1 MKTKVLLIGVFILAL
16 LSFSGC
22 QNSQPP
28 QQPAPSSTA
37 IETSTAL
44 VMPTATNTPPAATP
58 PAATLPATATM
69 PQPPTQAVEPS
80 STPTIT
86 PMPATD
92 EPTAVI
98 SAATSAPTPTQADAA
113 AALAGIQPQ
122 EGLWTGSATDGSTLL
137 LTFRIA
143 YTDGQPML
151 TEVSVLWFGSGDCS
165 INLFVADATSIQP
178 EEFKRF
184 FTNDDMHYNLTGHIV
199 SATQMQGEIILHP
212 EGCGERTLRWIA
224 APKR

>member
-1 MKTKVLLIGVFILAL
+1 MKTKALLVGVLILAL
-16 LSFSGC
+16 LSVSGC

-28 QQPAPSSTA
+28 QQPAPSNTA

-44 VMPTATNTPPAATP
+44 EAPTATNPLP
-58 PAATLPATATM
+58 PAATLPPTSTM
-69 PQPPTQAVEPS
+69 PQPPTQTGEPS

-98 SAATSAPTPTQADAA
+98 SATTSAPAPTQAGAA
-113 AALAGIQPQ
+113 AALVGIQPQ

-137 LTFRIA
+137 LTFRVA
-143 YTDGQPML
+143 YTDGQPSL
-151 TEVSVLWFGSGDCS
+151 TEVSVLWFGPGDCS
-165 INLFVADATSIQP
+165 INLLVADATPIQS
-178 EEFKRF
+178 EEFIRF

-199 SATQMQGEIILHP
+199 SATQMQGEITLHP
-212 EGCGERTLRWIA
+212 EGCGERMLRWVA